1 MTNALEGQVPP
12 DMLTR
17 WELLL
22 VILVINV
29 PFGFWRAGVRKFS
42 LSWFLAVHVPVIIGI
57 GLRIL
62 SKLGWSLATFP
73 ALVGA
78 FFLGQFLGGK
88 LRRLWKG
95 ARDARGSAP

>member
-1 MTNALEGQVPP
+1 MPS
-12 DMLTR
+12 R

-22 VILVINV
+22 AILVINV

-42 LSWFLAVHVPVIIGI
+42 LPWFLAVHVPVIIGV
-57 GLRIL
+57 GLRVL

-73 ALVGA
+73 ALVGS

-88 LRRLWKG
+88 LRQLWKRTRG
-95 ARDARGSAP
+95 ARRAAP